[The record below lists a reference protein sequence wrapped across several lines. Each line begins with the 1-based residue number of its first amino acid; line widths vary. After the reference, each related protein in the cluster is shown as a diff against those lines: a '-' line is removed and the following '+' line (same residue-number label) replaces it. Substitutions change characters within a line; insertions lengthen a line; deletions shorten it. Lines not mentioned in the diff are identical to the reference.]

1 MIRIVL
7 VDDHPVVRA
16 GLRALLDGQDDLEVI
31 ADVDGLEAAVAVVTD
46 ERPDVV
52 LVDLN
57 LGERRPGG
65 AEVTT
70 ALRGLVAPPEVIVLT
85 T

>member
-57 LGERRPGG
+57 LGDRRPGG
-65 AEVTT
+65 AEFTT
-70 ALRGLVAPPEVIVLT
+70 ALRGLVAPPEVLVLT